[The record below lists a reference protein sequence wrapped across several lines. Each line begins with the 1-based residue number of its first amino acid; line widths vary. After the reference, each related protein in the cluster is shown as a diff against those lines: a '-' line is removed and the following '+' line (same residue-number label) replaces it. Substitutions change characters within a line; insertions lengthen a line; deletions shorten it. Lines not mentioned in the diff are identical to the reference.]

1 MAVSLAASLPA
12 PHLDDARVCG
22 PKLAIRVADRVIRH
36 CCSEC
41 RRLESLTTV
50 PVAFVIVP
58 PPIVGAVA
66 CLMDNPVPS
75 ALDRVECMDA
85 ELGSSPVTSSS
96 PGADAQLK
104 VFSHD
109 DCASQLERRERTS
122 VGVVLRSQLSRFDRA
137 VRQPVME
144 APAEVLPAT
153 VAPAECA
160 TNDAAGVTS
169 CKPIVS
175 LDASASVVLRITAQL
190 RLSACSLAR
199 GKITEARPVPLLAN
213 ENLSPSVADASQA
226 QRIGGLGC
234 ASSSS
239 IRCRRRSSSAAIQLW
254 QGGAFPAIASRLVAC
269 VIGGVAYAMCARHAL
284 NPL

>member
-1 MAVSLAASLPA
+1 MSP
-12 PHLDDARVCG
+12 ARVPRNC
-22 PKLAIRVADRVIRH
+22 PRRLRH
-36 CCSEC
+36 CAAAHRGRSCVFE
-41 RRLESLTTV
+41 
-50 PVAFVIVP
+50 
-58 PPIVGAVA
+58 
-66 CLMDNPVPS
+66 DNPVPS
-75 ALDRVECMDA
+75 ALDHVECMDA
-85 ELGSSPVTSSS
+85 ELVGSPVTSSS

-122 VGVVLRSQLSRFDRA
+122 VGVVLRSQLSRFDWA

-213 ENLSPSVADASQA
+213 ENLSPSVADALQA

-234 ASSSS
+234 GHPLRAYDPGDGLHLQSYDCGKEEPSRQLLHGSSPAS
-239 IRCRRRSSSAAIQLW
+239 
-254 QGGAFPAIASRLVAC
+254 
-269 VIGGVAYAMCARHAL
+269 
-284 NPL
+284 